1 MPSKSDLLDQNIITC
16 LQAAYGLEI
25 AQLNFLPLGADQ
37 HAAVYRIV
45 SCSKAVYFLKLRSGP
60 FNKISLTLPKYLS
73 EQGIP
78 QVTPPLTT
86 ITGALYAALDAFT
99 LILYPFIQGK
109 DATESR
115 LSDTQWVEFG
125 RVLKNIHTVHLPPA
139 LERTIPKETFTPWW
153 RENVR
158 IILQQVE
165 IQTYQDPLAA
175 KLKTFLTDNHSEI
188 LDLILLTDRFATAVE
203 GLQAEFVPCHA
214 DLHAA
219 NLLVGED
226 GSLHILDWDNP
237 VLALK
242 ERDLMFIGAGI
253 CGVWDKASEGT
264 LFYQGYGTDADPTC
278 MAYYRNDRIIEDI
291 ALFSEHVLEGSG
303 SLEDQER
310 SLHYLQSNFDSGGT
324 IDLALKTTYA
334 QNK

>member
-219 NLLVGED
+219 NLLVGE
-226 GSLHILDWDNP
+226 
-237 VLALK
+237 
-242 ERDLMFIGAGI
+242 
-253 CGVWDKASEGT
+253 VWDKASEGT